1 VSGFK
6 ATKVWNSE
14 FFSFP
19 FQDSGLYEYKT
30 FGVMDDLDPEICAQ
44 VYVDWEYRKVWDT
57 YVLGEVITPWW
68 TFPHHFAA
76 CSGKGLH
83 ASLCT
88 ASIPTANNEKLPSH

>member
-1 VSGFK
+1 MLQKYGIQ
-6 ATKVWNSE
+6 N

-57 YVLGEVITPWW
+57 YVLGEVITPRW

-83 ASLCT
+83 VHASLCT
-88 ASIPTANNEKLPSH
+88 ASIPSSKQ